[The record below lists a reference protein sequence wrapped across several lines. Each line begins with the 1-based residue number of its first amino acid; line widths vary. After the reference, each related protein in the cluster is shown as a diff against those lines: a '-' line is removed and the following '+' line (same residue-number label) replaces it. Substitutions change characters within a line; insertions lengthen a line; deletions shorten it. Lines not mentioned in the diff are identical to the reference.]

1 MNSSPNEQ
9 AKYQFSAFPPS
20 PIYEMDDFQ
29 WNISS
34 SYDREEIIQSLDNV
48 DIQNEMNFQN
58 QNMNFDSQNAS
69 QNEILSEESPL
80 LNRKRL
86 NSENPVNNQSIGSNL
101 SEHSK
106 KILNSMQNE
115 LNSFLNLDRTK
126 YVYSENKMNNKE
138 GGQKRKD
145 KLNKKQKE
153 RTKNNEKEA
162 VIKNDNKYQNKAE
175 KAKGEEKN
183 NQIQKN
189 IVSEIKIFGKEKE
202 KKPSNQVNNQND
214 IQLESHQKMSD
225 SSNINEYEEPKEPIG
240 NFSSMNIEATPEKS
254 QNTQSSS
261 RMNSSSFKSE
271 KVNYLKSQME
281 GQNATCENNKPN
293 LPASK
298 NFNASLN
305 SEVSSLSFIVGS
317 SESSVPFQSYLSE
330 STHKSVILS
339 QDDSEIIKEEDNK
352 GNLPDFQNS
361 LPNLAINPEES
372 ENEVSNI
379 SEQTQCPSGPKIS
392 RKSILSHLKEQIFLH
407 LEFEKASNNR
417 SGNSK
422 YAPFRKYLIQDF
434 LNITPA
440 FWNII
445 TNDKRFP
452 FSKANY
458 YIISQYL
465 KYYIWMRSILEIQK
479 NNLDNNEINIF
490 KGTIPP
496 QLFPII
502 LQEEEFINRLMNGAA
517 EKSFNQFIINIDLVF
532 ALPIKLE
539 EFFKLKAIE
548 QKKFLSKKFKEEGID
563 KFRKSITKNN
573 FLNKV
578 YLSVMN
584 EFIIRSIYPEAHPKL
599 IAEEEA
605 RLPIEMLIG
614 RKIIGPILI

>member
-189 IVSEIKIFGKEKE
+189 IVK
-202 KKPSNQVNNQND
+202 
-214 IQLESHQKMSD
+214 
-225 SSNINEYEEPKEPIG
+225 
-240 NFSSMNIEATPEKS
+240 
-254 QNTQSSS
+254 
-261 RMNSSSFKSE
+261 
-271 KVNYLKSQME
+271 
-281 GQNATCENNKPN
+281 
-293 LPASK
+293 
-298 NFNASLN
+298 
-305 SEVSSLSFIVGS
+305 
-317 SESSVPFQSYLSE
+317 
-330 STHKSVILS
+330 
-339 QDDSEIIKEEDNK
+339 
-352 GNLPDFQNS
+352 
-361 LPNLAINPEES
+361 
-372 ENEVSNI
+372 
-379 SEQTQCPSGPKIS
+379 
-392 RKSILSHLKEQIFLH
+392 
-407 LEFEKASNNR
+407 
-417 SGNSK
+417 
-422 YAPFRKYLIQDF
+422 
-434 LNITPA
+434 
-440 FWNII
+440 
-445 TNDKRFP
+445 
-452 FSKANY
+452 
-458 YIISQYL
+458 
-465 KYYIWMRSILEIQK
+465 
-479 NNLDNNEINIF
+479 
-490 KGTIPP
+490 
-496 QLFPII
+496 
-502 LQEEEFINRLMNGAA
+502 
-517 EKSFNQFIINIDLVF
+517 
-532 ALPIKLE
+532 
-539 EFFKLKAIE
+539 
-548 QKKFLSKKFKEEGID
+548 
-563 KFRKSITKNN
+563 
-573 FLNKV
+573 
-578 YLSVMN
+578 
-584 EFIIRSIYPEAHPKL
+584 
-599 IAEEEA
+599 
-605 RLPIEMLIG
+605 IG
-614 RKIIGPILI
+614 RAHV